1 MDWDYYAQLQEDGR
15 KELSNVLRP
24 VRREPISKH
33 AYDAR
38 CLCVDCC
45 KAELG
50 LRKLIQA
57 AIKR

>member
-1 MDWDYYAQLQEDGR
+1 MDWDFYAQLFTDGR
-15 KELSNVLRP
+15 KEPTNVLRP
-24 VRREPISKH
+24 SRAEPLSKH

-50 LRKLIQA
+50 LRKLIQV
-57 AIKR
+57 KG